1 MQTDLVI
8 WNLHLAL
15 GNFLIMSLSFPPMKN
30 QATIPIT
37 TDTSNILVTLTS
49 PSTITT
55 TTISSASGM
64 VSINPAPAMSV
75 AAKMTKFGNVVPKK
89 AQNTKKRL
97 ELVMSFLT
105 LPGVFTILMAH
116 HQVKPII
123 HWFLLYKVF

>member
-37 TDTSNILVTLTS
+37 TDSSNILVTLTS
-49 PSTITT
+49 RSTITM

-64 VSINPAPAMSV
+64 VSINPAPTISV
-75 AAKMTKFGNVVPKK
+75 TAKMTKFGNIVPKK
-89 AQNTKKRL
+89 TQNTKKRL

-105 LPGVFTILMAH
+105 LQGVFAILMAH
-116 HQVKPII
+116 HQVNTIMQ
-123 HWFLLYKVF
+123 